1 MFEKA
6 SIILLAACVCALPV
20 RASAFTCEPTCEN
33 DVAVGERL
41 PAAALG
47 VLMYSWDGEIEEDTS
62 AEWDVRVEREGAD
75 GLFGVVPHTLT
86 TVPYLGAVIRPE
98 QMSVGD
104 VFRVETGV
112 GTASD
117 VCGEPGGS
125 SPVHTFEV
133 VETPTPGD
141 FDGLTVSPPTLAE
154 ETDEYVD
161 IIERTGT
168 GRTFVARV
176 STVGVEVALPPEF
189 EALAGSVRVEFYL
202 DNDLMLR
209 ERSLCVPALHWK
221 NQQVVDGVIAEDF
234 ATICEVI
241 DDSQREATDG
251 IQRDFQRLDGV
262 MRARIFVP
270 GTTLEWWSEEEPLV
284 L

>member
-1 MFEKA
+1 
-6 SIILLAACVCALPV
+6 
-20 RASAFTCEPTCEN
+20 
-33 DVAVGERL
+33 
-41 PAAALG
+41 
-47 VLMYSWDGEIEEDTS
+47 
-62 AEWDVRVEREGAD
+62 
-75 GLFGVVPHTLT
+75 
-86 TVPYLGAVIRPE
+86 
-98 QMSVGD
+98 MSVGD

-133 VETPTPGD
+133 VETPAPGD

-221 NQQVVDGVIAEDF
+221 NQQVVGGVIAEDF
-234 ATICEVI
+234 ATICEVL

-270 GTTLEWWSEEEPLV
+270 GTTLEWWSEEEPLAFGCEPPSGGEDAGGGGSDAGSDDDAGSGGAPGDEV
-284 L
+284 EGGAEESSGEDGGCAQGGGRTPAPWWMLGVVFVWMRRRTS